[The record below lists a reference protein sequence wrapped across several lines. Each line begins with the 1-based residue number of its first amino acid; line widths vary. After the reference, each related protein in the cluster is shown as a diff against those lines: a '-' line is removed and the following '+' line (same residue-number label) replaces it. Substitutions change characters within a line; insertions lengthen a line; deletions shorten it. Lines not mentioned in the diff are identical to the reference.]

1 VRSVALWLGSSD
13 RPLFAWLDVPDDGL
27 VYGAAVICPSMGLE
41 AAYATRGLR
50 HLAHRLVGAGWAAL
64 RIDYA
69 ATGDS
74 AGVWTDPHLVADW
87 LAGLRAGIDYVRDLG
102 VTRTAVVGLRIG
114 ATLAAAELARGGPV
128 DDFVLWD
135 PCVSGRAFLREQTAF
150 SAFRRD
156 LAAQW
161 GVSQVGESPGSPEG
175 SEAGSV
181 EAPGAMFSAATVSD
195 LTPVA
200 ISGTDEGLAS
210 RELVLGRK
218 GRSLPR
224 ALRERV
230 TQPHVEAAEVED
242 QEALYDDQPVT
253 PWDALD
259 RIADWLGEGNGPLV
273 QITVPDT
280 GTSAVHRSDGR
291 CGVRERVMELGPARL
306 FAMVSEPEDQL
317 EDHRGPPPPT
327 VIFLNVGL
335 LNHHGP
341 DRLWVDLARA
351 CASGGHMRCVRVDLN
366 GLGDSPAR
374 PGRAELVNFSVDALE
389 DISDIRRAVT
399 DDGGGEGVILVG
411 VCSGADHAVA
421 SALAQRATSV
431 CMANPAMSPTWWG
444 GATTQAPSPQQA
456 TSDDRPAQAVR
467 QPLYWRLL
475 VRFKGLRR
483 ATRWVPNWGWWA
495 AKRWFMK
502 GSPVR
507 TLEQLAQS
515 GVDVLLVSGRD
526 EAETFHKG
534 EHRRLRS
541 LVSAGGVRR
550 EVIPHLEHSL
560 LERASRDQAAE
571 ILTGYVVGF
580 GTSAG
585 PSADA

>member
-41 AAYATRGLR
+41 AAYSTRGLR

-87 LAGLRAGIDYVRDLG
+87 LAGVRAGVEYVRDLG

-114 ATLAAAELARGGPV
+114 ATLAAAELAQGGPV

-135 PCVSGRAFLREQTAF
+135 PCASGRAFLREQTAL

-156 LAAQW
+156 LATQW
-161 GVSQVGESPGSPEG
+161 GVSQVGESPGSPEC

-200 ISGTDEGLAS
+200 ISGTDQGLAT

-218 GRSLPR
+218 GMSLPR

-230 TQPHVEAAEVED
+230 TLPTVEAAEVEG
-242 QEALYDDQPVT
+242 QEALYEDLPVT
-253 PWDALD
+253 PWAALD
-259 RIADWLGEGNGPLV
+259 RIAGWLGEGNGPLV
-273 QITVPDT
+273 QVTLPDT
-280 GTSAVHRSDGR
+280 GTSAVHRSGDR
-291 CGVRERVMELGPARL
+291 CGVRERAMELGPARL
-306 FAMVSEPEDQL
+306 FGMVSEPEDQS
-317 EDHRGPPPPT
+317 EDHGGPPPPT

-335 LNHHGP
+335 LSHHGP

-351 CASGGHMRCVRVDLN
+351 CTSGGHMRCVRVDLN

-374 PGRAELVNFSVDALE
+374 PGRAELVNFPVDALE
-389 DISDIRRAVT
+389 DISDVRRAVT
-399 DDGGGEGVILVG
+399 DDGGEGVVLVG

-431 CMANPAMSPTWWG
+431 CMANPAMAPTWWG
-444 GATTQAPSPQQA
+444 GTTSWAPEPEVAESADFQSQGATA
-456 TSDDRPAQAVR
+456 T
-467 QPLYWRLL
+467 LYWRLL
-475 VRFKGLRR
+475 VRFKRLRG
-483 ATRWVPNWGWWA
+483 ATRWIPNWGWWV

-515 GVDVLLVSGRD
+515 GVDVLLVTSRHD
-526 EAETFHKG
+526 AESFPKG

-550 EVIPHLEHSL
+550 EIIPYLEHSL
-560 LERASRDQAAE
+560 LDRASRDQVAE
-571 ILTGYVVGF
+571 IFTGYVVGL
-580 GTSAG
+580 GKSAG

>member
-1 VRSVALWLGSSD
+1 VKSVALWLGSPD

-27 VYGAAVICPSMGLE
+27 VHGAAVICPSMGLE
-41 AAYATRGLR
+41 ATYSTRGLR

-64 RIDYA
+64 RVDYA

-74 AGVWTDPHLVADW
+74 AGAWTDPHLVADW
-87 LAGLRAGIDYVRDLG
+87 LAGVRGAIEYVRDLG
-102 VTRTAVVGLRIG
+102 VTRTAVVGLRVG
-114 ATLAAAELARGGPV
+114 ATLAAAELTRGGPV

-135 PCVSGRAFLREQTAF
+135 PCASGRTFLREQTAL
-150 SAFRRD
+150 SIFRRKQAVD
-156 LAAQW
+156 W
-161 GVSQVGESPGSPEG
+161 GDQHAGESLGSPAPIEEG
-175 SEAGSV
+175 SL
-181 EAPGAMFSAATVSD
+181 EAPGAMFSAATVAD

-200 ISGTDEGLAS
+200 ISGTDLGLAT
-210 RELVLGRK
+210 RELVLGRR

-230 TQPHVEAAEVED
+230 TLPHVDAAEVEG
-242 QEALYDDQPVT
+242 QEALYEDLPVT
-253 PWDALD
+253 PWAALD
-259 RIADWLGEGNGPLV
+259 RIADWLGEDNGPPV
-273 QITVPDT
+273 QITLPDA

-291 CGVRERVMELGPARL
+291 CGVRERPMEFGPARL
-306 FAMVSEPEDQL
+306 FGMVSEPEEQP

-335 LNHHGP
+335 LSHHGP

-366 GLGDSPAR
+366 GLGDSPTR
-374 PGRAELVNFSVDALE
+374 PGRAELLNFPVDALE
-389 DISDIRRAVT
+389 DMSDIRRAVT
-399 DDGGGEGVILVG
+399 GDGGESVVLVG

-421 SALAQRATSV
+421 SALSQRASSV
-431 CMANPAMSPTWWG
+431 CVVNPAMSPTWWG
-444 GATTQAPSPQQA
+444 GETTRAPEPDEAESGDPSSRLATAP
-456 TSDDRPAQAVR
+456 R
-467 QPLYWRLL
+467 LWRLRA
-475 VRFKGLRR
+475 RFKGLRR
-483 ATRWVPNWGWWA
+483 VAAWIPNWGWWM

-515 GVDVLLVSGRD
+515 GVDVLLLTGRN
-526 EAETFHKG
+526 EAERVPKG

-541 LVSAGGVRR
+541 LVAAGGVRR
-550 EVIPHLEHSL
+550 EIVPYLEHSL
-560 LERASRDQAAE
+560 LDRASRDQAAV
-571 ILTGYVVGF
+571 ILTGYVVGL
-580 GTSAG
+580 GKSTG